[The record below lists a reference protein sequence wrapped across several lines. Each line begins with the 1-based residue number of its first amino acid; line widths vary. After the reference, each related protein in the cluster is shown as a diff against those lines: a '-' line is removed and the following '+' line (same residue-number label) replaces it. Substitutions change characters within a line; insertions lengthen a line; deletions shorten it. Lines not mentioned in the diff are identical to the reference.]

1 MEDAN
6 NKSVRF
12 NALTGEKFEKVAI
25 KLGRNKR
32 LVFMQMVDYFY
43 RSKKDPIDLNDELLK
58 KELANGINRILS
70 FIKRQEGDFLLPIF
84 SDTEG
89 LMVIAK
95 EHTKYFKAIGQYL
108 INDDEHTK
116 EMIKRMTSLDRA
128 IAKTQNH
135 LEEKALLKLRFK
147 KILEYYISQRES
159 FGWPVSAA
167 KKEELQTHIR
177 QSLENL

>member
-1 MEDAN
+1 MQETLRTV
-6 NKSVRF
+6 KYSVSD
-12 NALTGEKFEKVAI
+12 GVKFEKIAL
-25 KLGRNKR
+25 KLGRSKR
-32 LVFMQMVDYFY
+32 LVFSQMLDYFY

-70 FIKRQEGDFLLPIF
+70 FIKRQESDFLLPILTD
-84 SDTEG
+84 SSA

-108 INDDEHTK
+108 ISDEEHTK
-116 EMIKRMTSLDRA
+116 EMIKRLTLLDGA
-128 IAKTQNH
+128 ISRTQTN
-135 LEEKALLKLRFK
+135 LEEKEMLKLRFK

-159 FGWPVSAA
+159 LGWPVSAA